1 MLRFFRSFRH
11 RLLAENRV
19 SRYLLYA
26 FGEIV
31 LVVIGI
37 LIALEV
43 NAWNTE
49 AGNRK
54 KERYYLNSVKTSI
67 ELSQD
72 ELKRVINDAKSISS
86 SADTLFHLLTYQKL
100 DRLEG
105 SVLDSLLFEASDYS
119 LISLNDGGV
128 REILNSG
135 SLDIIRN
142 NQIRVS
148 LASWEERLHKI
159 RKFENETELLSLDY
173 LRYLD
178 AFINVSRW
186 QLDSASA
193 VIPEKRNSMLSDPR
207 LRNYLFRIGQVHVNM
222 YRRYTEEKA
231 FQDTLQ
237 NLINKELLK

>member
-1 MLRFFRSFRH
+1 M
-11 RLLAENRV
+11 
-19 SRYLLYA
+19 
-26 FGEIV
+26 
-31 LVVIGI
+31 
-37 LIALEV
+37 
-43 NAWNTE
+43 
-49 AGNRK
+49 
-54 KERYYLNSVKTSI
+54 
-67 ELSQD
+67 
-72 ELKRVINDAKSISS
+72 
-86 SADTLFHLLTYQKL
+86 
-100 DRLEG
+100 
-105 SVLDSLLFEASDYS
+105 DSLLFEASDYS

-193 VIPEKRNSMLSDPR
+193 VIPEKRNNMLSDPR